1 MSNARNERPDE
12 GMDRAVRLVPVNAA
26 PPANPDPYGAFVG
39 YGSADAPSDFGI
51 DLLEYWRTI
60 YKRRWLILSIVSA
73 IVAIGLVR
81 TLMQTPLYM
90 STARIQI
97 DYQSAKVVEG
107 GNVTANESGYDYD
120 FLKTQYELIQ
130 SRAMAERVASA
141 LQLGRDTDFLK
152 PHGTSLL
159 GLFSGLG
166 SASSESEAGS
176 ENKGASSSASNDADA
191 ASIVLGNVQVRPV
204 PGSRLVD
211 VSYSDTDP
219 ARAQRIA
226 NAYADAFIASNLD
239 KRFEA
244 NAYAKTFLED
254 KIAQLKIRL
263 EDSEKSLLDFA
274 QKEQIVEVSEK
285 SSIAEN
291 NLAAANA
298 ALGNLVSER
307 IKNEQLW
314 KQVESADAIN
324 LPQLLTNSVI
334 DGLRG
339 KRNELVTE
347 YQEKLETFKPS
358 YPAMVQINNKIKE
371 IDRQLASEVKTIK
384 ASYKAAYES
393 ALSQETEL
401 KARIEKLRA
410 DVIDLQKRSIQYNI
424 LKREVDTN
432 RGLYNGLLQ
441 RYKEVDIAGGVGA
454 NNVFVVDRGQLPGRP
469 YAPSLPR
476 ALLLSLVLGLGA
488 GFGIAFLIER
498 LDDTVHSPEEIEK
511 ISGLAGLGVIPK
523 IKGETS
529 VEQALTDPRST
540 VSEAYRSL
548 CTALQF
554 STDHGLPK
562 TLMVTSASAGEGK
575 SITSLAIA
583 RHFATMGM
591 KVLIVDADLRNPSLH
606 KKLGLDNA
614 IGLSNYLTGSCTP
627 PEAFQASPVANL
639 AFMASGPLPPNAA
652 DLLSSARLHSLLSV
666 GLEVFDLIVLDGPP
680 VMGLADTML
689 LSNAASATVFV
700 VAAGQ
705 ARTGLVRGALRRLQT
720 SRAPLIGTVLTKYNA
735 KAAGYGYGYG
745 HSYGDYAYSYGGHV
759 SQADKP
765 NANPQLPN
773 SAASSG

>member
-12 GMDRAVRLVPVNAA
+12 GVDRAVRLVPVNAA

-39 YGSADAPSDFGI
+39 YGTADSPSYFNIG
-51 DLLEYWRTI
+51 LLEYWRTV
-60 YKRRWLILSIVSA
+60 YKRRWLILSVLISV
-73 IVAIGLVR
+73 VALGLIR

-90 STARIQI
+90 STVRLQI
-97 DYQSAKVVEG
+97 DYQAATVVEG
-107 GNVTANESGYDYD
+107 GNVTANESSFD
-120 FLKTQYELIQ
+120 FNFLRTQYELIQ
-130 SRAMAERVASA
+130 SRALAERVASS
-141 LQLGRDTDFLK
+141 LNLGRDPNFGMSRD
-152 PHGTSLL
+152 
-159 GLFSGLG
+159 
-166 SASSESEAGS
+166 ASSEPKSGS
-176 ENKGASSSASNDADA
+176 NNVAS

-358 YPAMVQINNKIKE
+358 YPAMIQINNKIKE

-529 VEQALTDPRST
+529 VEHALVDPRST

-627 PEAFQASPVANL
+627 PEAFQASPVENL

-666 GLEVFDLIVLDGPP
+666 GLEVFDLIILDGPP

-765 NANPQLPN
+765 RANPQLPN